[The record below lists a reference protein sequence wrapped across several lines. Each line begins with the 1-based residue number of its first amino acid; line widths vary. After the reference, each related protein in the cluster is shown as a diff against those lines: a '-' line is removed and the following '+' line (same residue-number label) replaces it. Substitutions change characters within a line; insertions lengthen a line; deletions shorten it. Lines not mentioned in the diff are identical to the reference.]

1 MVAFLTSNQHRQAIG
16 TANAVGMASF
26 IGFWLESTA
35 VLAKPFPSFFEIPL
49 LILRLA
55 GYAVWMNSTVL
66 PSGSVTIAI
75 VTPGR
80 NSVTGTVGRMPL
92 ASSCAI
98 SPRISGTEIVK

>member
-1 MVAFLTSNQHRQAIG
+1 MGLAEWRDSTTAYAESLPSLTMRHLLVSALLDWTCAPAH
-16 TANAVGMASF
+16 
-26 IGFWLESTA
+26 
-35 VLAKPFPSFFEIPL
+35 FEP
-49 LILRLA
+49 
-55 GYAVWMNSTVL
+55 VFCKNSTVL

-80 NSVTGTVGRMPL
+80 TSVTGTVGRMPF